1 MIKKTTANEWTQAAK
16 APGTLLK
23 HRKRGTNYCFSVIDA
38 TSGEVLGVAL
48 CDSQSGRE
56 DFLLET
62 HQNHL
67 EYGHEISTGE
77 LLIAIGRDTWKQ
89 GIHVTAS
96 V

>member
-23 HRKRGTNYCFSVIDA
+23 HRKRGSTYNFTFIDA
-38 TSGEVLGVAL
+38 DSGEVLGVAL

-56 DFLLET
+56 DFLLKT
-62 HQNHL
+62 HQDHL

-77 LLIAIGRDTWKQ
+77 LLSAIGRDTWKR

-96 V
+96 A